1 MTHLTTPPRGE
12 IAARAVARVFTGI
25 LWIAGSAYLVN
36 HGLHQPT
43 PNWVEIASIPFI
55 WAAVIAAPI
64 VAHQAWGARER
75 TATALLMVAA
85 IFGSAYTLSSTIA
98 RQSEGADEMRTRAA
112 EITRQRADINQRL
125 AEARDNLAK
134 YRGDQARECASGK
147 GRRCDGITYTV
158 QTWAAAIE
166 GYERRIARLP
176 APQTPDAGDRRIA
189 AFVALLPNVTSK
201 IEKIEDDVRLVKP
214 TLFGIFLE
222 AAALAFAFYGFRP
235 GNGGASDVEPKLP
248 PTERATV
255 AVASTTKA
263 QAEADVVRLR
273 GVVPSQDDLADR
285 WNVHKGTVSK
295 WMRDFEARGLVR
307 RQRAGHCMSVA
318 AIRAVA

>member
-1 MTHLTTPPRGE
+1 MP
-12 IAARAVARVFTGI
+12 
-25 LWIAGSAYLVN
+25 
-36 HGLHQPT
+36 
-43 PNWVEIASIPFI
+43 
-55 WAAVIAAPI
+55 
-64 VAHQAWGARER
+64 
-75 TATALLMVAA
+75 AL
-85 IFGSAYTLSSTIA
+85 
-98 RQSEGADEMRTRAA
+98 
-112 EITRQRADINQRL
+112 
-125 AEARDNLAK
+125 
-134 YRGDQARECASGK
+134 
-147 GRRCDGITYTV
+147 
-158 QTWAAAIE
+158 
-166 GYERRIARLP
+166 
-176 APQTPDAGDRRIA
+176 QTPDAGDRRIA
-189 AFVALLPNVTSK
+189 AFVALLPNVTSR

-235 GNGGASDVEPKLP
+235 GSGAGSAAPELP
-248 PTERATV
+248 PAERAPV
-255 AVASTTKA
+255 PAASTTKA

>member
-1 MTHLTTPPRGE
+1 M
-12 IAARAVARVFTGI
+12 
-25 LWIAGSAYLVN
+25 
-36 HGLHQPT
+36 
-43 PNWVEIASIPFI
+43 
-55 WAAVIAAPI
+55 
-64 VAHQAWGARER
+64 
-75 TATALLMVAA
+75 
-85 IFGSAYTLSSTIA
+85 
-98 RQSEGADEMRTRAA
+98 
-112 EITRQRADINQRL
+112 
-125 AEARDNLAK
+125 
-134 YRGDQARECASGK
+134 
-147 GRRCDGITYTV
+147 

-235 GNGGASDVEPKLP
+235 GSSGEGCAVSELP
-248 PTERATV
+248 PAARATV
-255 AVASTTKA
+255 VVASTTKA
-263 QAEADVVRLR
+263 QAEAEVVRLR

-318 AIRAVA
+318 AIRSVA